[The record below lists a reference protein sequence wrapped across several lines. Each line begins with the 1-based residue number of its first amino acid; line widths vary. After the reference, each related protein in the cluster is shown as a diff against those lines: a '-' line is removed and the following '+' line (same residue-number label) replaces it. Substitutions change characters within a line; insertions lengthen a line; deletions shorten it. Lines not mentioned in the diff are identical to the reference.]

1 MKNSYLTMIVFTIF
15 TISFCSKTQAQKQS
29 RVERLYQHI
38 AWSEGDKY
46 DRLRERMDTKSMD
59 AYKNEITL
67 ADALRQLLLTPGI
80 NAIEPYLKSDMTI
93 QQQDGGARLR
103 SFCQAANLN
112 VNLFRHKADSTI
124 FALLVY
130 SKDQLED
137 SRTVLAQIK
146 EYDYNIDPDI
156 YEAIVRLKEKVQY
169 ADLKAQPTQVKCD
182 TYFKDFH
189 NQYNYVEVA
198 KIYND
203 LLYKAALDKQNDS
216 TILCYF
222 NDTTLKTFYANS
234 KEPRPYLTE
243 VQKLYDDC
251 LFKAIQTATSPEVQK
266 HCINAYIECPY
277 LAGCNRRYLPQV
289 EYANDS
295 IDLVILV
302 SQVDS
307 FPRLP
312 QIKTYL
318 QTHKYKQFRDKAQ
331 QLRKQF
337 IDSITYISPTITRY
351 YSGTNIARET
361 RIHNDSLTI
370 TTYQYSP
377 QGLLTRIIQSTR
389 LQKDSTT
396 TTPLNLIVTTFRYND
411 LGKCYEEETIDSLA
425 KATVCLINYQYDTI
439 SRPVSF
445 AALQCRVPPVSS
457 ISAPSARRPERCRSM
472 GRGPNSQPP
481 GLVRLASPHRARI
494 APRKITEDRI
504 SRISASGT
512 SQPVIPAVSTSN
524 TSPRH
529 PALQPKACRIRMDAS
544 TSRRRGQRRSTT
556 LPPVRMVA
564 ARMGSTL
571 FFAPCMVTSP
581 WRRFPP
587 RISSRL
593 ILLVPPDEN
602 GITGHS
608 MGKEQLR
615 FLPPLYQK
623 G

>member
-1 MKNSYLTMIVFTIF
+1 MKNSFFTMIVFTIF
-15 TISFCSKTQAQKQS
+15 TIGFCTKTQAQKQS

-80 NAIEPYLKSDMTI
+80 NAIEPYLKSNMAI

-130 SKDQLED
+130 SKDQFED

-169 ADLKAQPTQVKCD
+169 ADLKAQPTQAKCD

-198 KIYND
+198 QIYNN

-251 LFKAIQTATSPEVQK
+251 LFKAIQTATSPEAQK

-295 IDLVILV
+295 IDLIILV

-312 QIKTYL
+312 LIKAYL

-331 QLRKQF
+331 QLREQF
-337 IDSITYISPTITRY
+337 IDSMTYISPTITRC
-351 YSGTNIARET
+351 YSGTNIVRET
-361 RIHNDSLTI
+361 RTHNDSLTI

-396 TTPLNLIVTTFRYND
+396 TTPLNLIVTTFKYND

-425 KATVCLINYQYDTI
+425 KATECLINYQYDTTSHPVMKTTKWNHGQNTI
-439 SRPVSF
+439 DYYNHRGQVNRTQEYRNGLICAQTDYTYDTQGRLSGKTWINNRPDTDHPATKQVTLYTYDPF
-445 AALQCRVPPVSS
+445 GYLVS
-457 ISAPSARRPERCRSM
+457 ISYVKE
-472 GRGPNSQPP
+472 NLQNE
-481 GLVRLASPHRARI
+481 
-494 APRKITEDRI
+494 KITSNMTLTYDEFGNPINPNYQYTYDQTG
-504 SRISASGT
+504 AWT
-512 SQPVIPAVSTSN
+512 SKTSKTNPADSEKIAYVYKQN
-524 TSPRH
+524 
-529 PALQPKACRIRMDAS
+529 K
-544 TSRRRGQRRSTT
+544 
-556 LPPVRMVA
+556 
-564 ARMGSTL
+564 
-571 FFAPCMVTSP
+571 
-581 WRRFPP
+581 
-587 RISSRL
+587 
-593 ILLVPPDEN
+593 
-602 GITGHS
+602 
-608 MGKEQLR
+608 K
-615 FLPPLYQK
+615 
-623 G
+623 

>member
-15 TISFCSKTQAQKQS
+15 TISFCSQTQAQKQS

-146 EYDYNIDPDI
+146 KYDYNIDPDI

-169 ADLKAQPTQVKCD
+169 ADLKAQPTQAKCD

-222 NDTTLKTFYANS
+222 NDTTLKTFYANT

-251 LFKAIQTATSPEVQK
+251 LFKAIQTATSPEAQK

-295 IDLVILV
+295 IDLIILV

-312 QIKTYL
+312 LIKAYL

-331 QLRKQF
+331 QLREQF
-337 IDSITYISPTITRY
+337 IDSMIYISPTITRC
-351 YSGTNIARET
+351 YSGTNIVRET
-361 RIHNDSLTI
+361 RTHNDSLTI

-396 TTPLNLIVTTFRYND
+396 TTPLNLIVTTFRYNN
-411 LGKCYEEETIDSLA
+411 LGKCYEEETIDSLT
-425 KATVCLINYQYDTI
+425 KATVCLINYQYDTTSHPVMKTTKWNHGQNTI
-439 SRPVSF
+439 DYYNHRGQVNRTQEYRNGLICAQTDYTYDTQGRLSGKIWINTRPDTDHPATKQVTLYIYDSF
-445 AALQCRVPPVSS
+445 GYLTS
-457 ISAPSARRPERCRSM
+457 ISYVKE
-472 GRGPNSQPP
+472 NLQNE
-481 GLVRLASPHRARI
+481 
-494 APRKITEDRI
+494 KITSNMTLTYDEFGNPINPNYQYTYDQTG
-504 SRISASGT
+504 AWT
-512 SQPVIPAVSTSN
+512 SKTSKTNPADSE
-524 TSPRH
+524 
-529 PALQPKACRIRMDAS
+529 K
-544 TSRRRGQRRSTT
+544 
-556 LPPVRMVA
+556 
-564 ARMGSTL
+564 
-571 FFAPCMVTSP
+571 
-581 WRRFPP
+581 
-587 RISSRL
+587 
-593 ILLVPPDEN
+593 
-602 GITGHS
+602 ITYVY
-608 MGKEQLR
+608 KQN
-615 FLPPLYQK
+615 K
-623 G
+623 K

>member
-80 NAIEPYLKSDMTI
+80 NAIEPYLKSNMAI

-130 SKDQLED
+130 SKNQLED

-169 ADLKAQPTQVKCD
+169 ADLKAQPTQAKCD

-198 KIYND
+198 QIYND

-222 NDTTLKTFYANS
+222 NDTTLKTFYANT

-251 LFKAIQTATSPEVQK
+251 LFKAIQTATSPEAQK

-295 IDLVILV
+295 IDLIILV

-312 QIKTYL
+312 LIKAYL

-331 QLRKQF
+331 QLREQF
-337 IDSITYISPTITRY
+337 IDSMTYISPTITRC
-351 YSGTNIARET
+351 YSGTNIVRET
-361 RIHNDSLTI
+361 RTHNDSLTI

-396 TTPLNLIVTTFRYND
+396 TTPLNLIVTTFKYND

-425 KATVCLINYQYDTI
+425 KATVCLINYQYDTTSHPVMKTTKWNHGQNTI
-439 SRPVSF
+439 DYYNHRGQVNRTQEYRNGLICAQTDYTYDTQGRLSGKTWINNRPDTDHPATKQVTLYTYDPF
-445 AALQCRVPPVSS
+445 GYLVS
-457 ISAPSARRPERCRSM
+457 ISYVKE
-472 GRGPNSQPP
+472 NLQNE
-481 GLVRLASPHRARI
+481 
-494 APRKITEDRI
+494 KITSNMTLTYDEFGNPINPNYQYTYDQTG
-504 SRISASGT
+504 AWT
-512 SQPVIPAVSTSN
+512 SKTSKTNPADSEKIAYVYKQN
-524 TSPRH
+524 
-529 PALQPKACRIRMDAS
+529 K
-544 TSRRRGQRRSTT
+544 
-556 LPPVRMVA
+556 
-564 ARMGSTL
+564 
-571 FFAPCMVTSP
+571 
-581 WRRFPP
+581 
-587 RISSRL
+587 
-593 ILLVPPDEN
+593 
-602 GITGHS
+602 
-608 MGKEQLR
+608 K
-615 FLPPLYQK
+615 
-623 G
+623 

>member
-1 MKNSYLTMIVFTIF
+1 MIVFTIF
-15 TISFCSKTQAQKQS
+15 TITFCTNARAQKQN

-124 FALLVY
+124 LALLTY
-130 SKDQLED
+130 SQDQLED

-146 EYDYNIDPDI
+146 KYDYNIDPDI
-156 YEAIVRLKEKVQY
+156 YETIVRLKEKVQY
-169 ADLKAQPTQVKCD
+169 ADLKAQPTQAKCD

-234 KEPRPYLTE
+234 KELRPYLAE

-337 IDSITYISPTITRY
+337 IDSMTYISPTITRC
-351 YSGTNIARET
+351 YSGINITRET
-361 RIHNDSLTI
+361 RIHHDSLTI
-370 TTYQYSP
+370 TTYHYFP

-425 KATVCLINYQYDTI
+425 KATVCLINYQYDTTSHPVMKTTKWSHGQNTI
-439 SRPVSF
+439 DYYNHRGQVNRTQEYRNGLICAQTDYTYDTQGRLSGKTWINTRPDTDHPATKQVTLYTYDPF
-445 AALQCRVPPVSS
+445 GYLVS
-457 ISAPSARRPERCRSM
+457 ISYVKE
-472 GRGPNSQPP
+472 NLQNE
-481 GLVRLASPHRARI
+481 
-494 APRKITEDRI
+494 KITSNMTLTYDEFGNPINPNYQYTYDQTG
-504 SRISASGT
+504 AWT
-512 SQPVIPAVSTSN
+512 SKTSKTNPADSEKIAYVYKQN
-524 TSPRH
+524 
-529 PALQPKACRIRMDAS
+529 K
-544 TSRRRGQRRSTT
+544 
-556 LPPVRMVA
+556 
-564 ARMGSTL
+564 
-571 FFAPCMVTSP
+571 
-581 WRRFPP
+581 
-587 RISSRL
+587 
-593 ILLVPPDEN
+593 
-602 GITGHS
+602 
-608 MGKEQLR
+608 K
-615 FLPPLYQK
+615 
-623 G
+623 

>member
-80 NAIEPYLKSDMTI
+80 NAIELYLKSNMAI

-103 SFCQAANLN
+103 SFCQAVNLN

-130 SKDQLED
+130 SKNQLED

-169 ADLKAQPTQVKCD
+169 ADLKAQPTEAKCD

-198 KIYND
+198 QIYND

-222 NDTTLKTFYANS
+222 NDTTLKTFYANT

-251 LFKAIQTATSPEVQK
+251 LFKAIQTATSPEAQK

-289 EYANDS
+289 EYTNDS
-295 IDLVILV
+295 IDLIILV

-312 QIKTYL
+312 LIKAYL

-331 QLRKQF
+331 QLREQF
-337 IDSITYISPTITRY
+337 IDSMTYISPTITRC
-351 YSGTNIARET
+351 YSGTNIVRET
-361 RIHNDSLTI
+361 RTHNDSLTI

-396 TTPLNLIVTTFRYND
+396 TTPLNLIVTTFKYND

-425 KATVCLINYQYDTI
+425 KATVCLINYQYDTTSHPVMKTTKWNHGQNTI
-439 SRPVSF
+439 DYYNHRGQVNRTQEYRNGLICAQTDYTYDTQGRLSGKTWINNRPDTDHPATKQVTLYTYDPF
-445 AALQCRVPPVSS
+445 GYLVS
-457 ISAPSARRPERCRSM
+457 ISYVKE
-472 GRGPNSQPP
+472 NLQNE
-481 GLVRLASPHRARI
+481 
-494 APRKITEDRI
+494 KITSNMTLTYDEFGNPINPNYQYTYDQTG
-504 SRISASGT
+504 AWT
-512 SQPVIPAVSTSN
+512 SKTSKTNPANSEKIAYVYKQN
-524 TSPRH
+524 
-529 PALQPKACRIRMDAS
+529 K
-544 TSRRRGQRRSTT
+544 
-556 LPPVRMVA
+556 
-564 ARMGSTL
+564 
-571 FFAPCMVTSP
+571 
-581 WRRFPP
+581 
-587 RISSRL
+587 
-593 ILLVPPDEN
+593 
-602 GITGHS
+602 
-608 MGKEQLR
+608 K
-615 FLPPLYQK
+615 
-623 G
+623 

>member
-15 TISFCSKTQAQKQS
+15 TISFCFKTQAQKQS
-29 RVERLYQHI
+29 RMERLYQHI

-80 NAIEPYLKSDMTI
+80 NAIEPYLKSNMAI

-146 EYDYNIDPDI
+146 KYDYNIDPDI
-156 YEAIVRLKEKVQY
+156 YEAIARLKEKVQY
-169 ADLKAQPTQVKCD
+169 ADLKAQPTQAKCD

-251 LFKAIQTATSPEVQK
+251 LFKAIQTATSPEARK

-337 IDSITYISPTITRY
+337 IDSITYISPTITRC

-439 SRPVSF
+439 SRPVMKTTKWNHGQNVIDYYNHRGQVNRTQEYRNGLICAQTDYTYDTQGRLSGKTWINTRPDTDLPATKQVTLYTYDPF
-445 AALQCRVPPVSS
+445 GYLVS
-457 ISAPSARRPERCRSM
+457 ISYVKE
-472 GRGPNSQPP
+472 NLQNE
-481 GLVRLASPHRARI
+481 
-494 APRKITEDRI
+494 KITSNMTLTYDEFGNPINPNYQYIYDQTGAWT
-504 SRISASGT
+504 SKTSKTNSADSEKIAYVYK
-512 SQPVIPAVSTSN
+512 QN
-524 TSPRH
+524 
-529 PALQPKACRIRMDAS
+529 K
-544 TSRRRGQRRSTT
+544 
-556 LPPVRMVA
+556 
-564 ARMGSTL
+564 
-571 FFAPCMVTSP
+571 
-581 WRRFPP
+581 
-587 RISSRL
+587 
-593 ILLVPPDEN
+593 
-602 GITGHS
+602 
-608 MGKEQLR
+608 K
-615 FLPPLYQK
+615 
-623 G
+623 

>member
-15 TISFCSKTQAQKQS
+15 TIAFCTNARAQKQN

-59 AYKNEITL
+59 AYKNEISL
-67 ADALRQLLLTPGI
+67 ADALRQLLLTPRV
-80 NAIEPYLKSDMTI
+80 NAIEPYLKSSMAV
-93 QQQDGGARLR
+93 QQQDGSARLR

-124 FALLVY
+124 LALLTY
-130 SKDQLED
+130 SQDQLED

-146 EYDYNIDPDI
+146 EYDYNMDPDV

-169 ADLKAQPTQVKCD
+169 ADLKAHPTQVKCN
-182 TYFKDFH
+182 TYFKDFP
-189 NQYNYVEVA
+189 NEYNYVEVA
-198 KIYND
+198 NIYND
-203 LLYKAALDKQNDS
+203 LLYKAILNKQNDS

-222 NDTTLKTFYANS
+222 NDTTLKTFYANT

-251 LFKAIQTATSPEVQK
+251 LFKAIQTATSPEAQK

-295 IDLVILV
+295 IDLIILV

-312 QIKTYL
+312 LIKAYL

-331 QLRKQF
+331 QLREQF
-337 IDSITYISPTITRY
+337 IDSMIYISPTITRC
-351 YSGTNIARET
+351 YSGTNIVRET
-361 RIHNDSLTI
+361 RTHNDSLTI

-396 TTPLNLIVTTFRYND
+396 TTPLNLIVTTFKYND

-425 KATVCLINYQYDTI
+425 KATICLINYQYDTTSHPVMKTTKWNHGQNTI
-439 SRPVSF
+439 DYYNHRGQVNRTQEYRNGLICAQTDYTYDTQGRLSGKIWINTRPDTDHPATKQVTLYTYDPF
-445 AALQCRVPPVSS
+445 GYLVS
-457 ISAPSARRPERCRSM
+457 ISYVKE
-472 GRGPNSQPP
+472 NLQNE
-481 GLVRLASPHRARI
+481 
-494 APRKITEDRI
+494 KITSNMTLTYDEFGNPINPNYQYTYDQT
-504 SRISASGT
+504 GT
-512 SQPVIPAVSTSN
+512 WTSKTSKTNPADSEKIAYVYKQN
-524 TSPRH
+524 
-529 PALQPKACRIRMDAS
+529 K
-544 TSRRRGQRRSTT
+544 
-556 LPPVRMVA
+556 
-564 ARMGSTL
+564 
-571 FFAPCMVTSP
+571 
-581 WRRFPP
+581 
-587 RISSRL
+587 
-593 ILLVPPDEN
+593 
-602 GITGHS
+602 
-608 MGKEQLR
+608 K
-615 FLPPLYQK
+615 
-623 G
+623 

>member
-1 MKNSYLTMIVFTIF
+1 MIVFTIF

-80 NAIEPYLKSDMTI
+80 NAIELYLKSNMAI

-103 SFCQAANLN
+103 SFCQAVNLN

-130 SKDQLED
+130 SKNQLED

-146 EYDYNIDPDI
+146 EYYYNIDPDI

-169 ADLKAQPTQVKCD
+169 ADLKAQPTEAKCD

-198 KIYND
+198 QIYND

-222 NDTTLKTFYANS
+222 NDTTLKTFYANT

-251 LFKAIQTATSPEVQK
+251 LFKAIQTATSPEAQK
-266 HCINAYIECPY
+266 HYINAYIECPY

-289 EYANDS
+289 EYTNDS
-295 IDLVILV
+295 IDLIILV

-312 QIKTYL
+312 LIKAYL

-331 QLRKQF
+331 QLREQF
-337 IDSITYISPTITRY
+337 IDSMTYISPTITRC
-351 YSGTNIARET
+351 YSGTNIVRET
-361 RIHNDSLTI
+361 RTHNDSLTI

-396 TTPLNLIVTTFRYND
+396 TTPLNLIVTTFKYND

-425 KATVCLINYQYDTI
+425 KATVCLINYQYDTTSHPVMKTTKWNHGQNTI
-439 SRPVSF
+439 DYYNHRGQVNRTQEYRNGLICAQTDYTYDTQGRLSGKTWINNRPDTDHPATKQVTLYTYDPF
-445 AALQCRVPPVSS
+445 GYLVS
-457 ISAPSARRPERCRSM
+457 ISYVKE
-472 GRGPNSQPP
+472 NLQNE
-481 GLVRLASPHRARI
+481 
-494 APRKITEDRI
+494 KITSNMTLTYDEFGNPINPNYQYTYDQTG
-504 SRISASGT
+504 AWT
-512 SQPVIPAVSTSN
+512 SKTSKTNPANSEKIAYVYKQN
-524 TSPRH
+524 
-529 PALQPKACRIRMDAS
+529 K
-544 TSRRRGQRRSTT
+544 
-556 LPPVRMVA
+556 
-564 ARMGSTL
+564 
-571 FFAPCMVTSP
+571 
-581 WRRFPP
+581 
-587 RISSRL
+587 
-593 ILLVPPDEN
+593 
-602 GITGHS
+602 
-608 MGKEQLR
+608 K
-615 FLPPLYQK
+615 
-623 G
+623 

>member
-146 EYDYNIDPDI
+146 KYDYNIDPDI
-156 YEAIVRLKEKVQY
+156 YETIVRLKEKVQY
-169 ADLKAQPTQVKCD
+169 ADLKAQPTQAKCD

-307 FPRLP
+307 FTRLP

-439 SRPVSF
+439 SRPVMKTTKWNHGQNVIDYYNHRGQVNRTQEYRNGLICAQTDYTYDTQGRLSGKTWINTRPDTDHPATKQVTLYTYDPF
-445 AALQCRVPPVSS
+445 GYLVS
-457 ISAPSARRPERCRSM
+457 ISYVKE
-472 GRGPNSQPP
+472 NLQNE
-481 GLVRLASPHRARI
+481 
-494 APRKITEDRI
+494 KITSNMTLTYDEFGNPINPNYQYIYDQTG
-504 SRISASGT
+504 AWT
-512 SQPVIPAVSTSN
+512 SKTSKTNPADSEKIAYVYKQN
-524 TSPRH
+524 
-529 PALQPKACRIRMDAS
+529 K
-544 TSRRRGQRRSTT
+544 
-556 LPPVRMVA
+556 
-564 ARMGSTL
+564 
-571 FFAPCMVTSP
+571 
-581 WRRFPP
+581 
-587 RISSRL
+587 
-593 ILLVPPDEN
+593 
-602 GITGHS
+602 
-608 MGKEQLR
+608 K
-615 FLPPLYQK
+615 
-623 G
+623 

>member
-80 NAIEPYLKSDMTI
+80 NAIELYLKSNMAI

-103 SFCQAANLN
+103 SFCQAVNLN

-130 SKDQLED
+130 SKNQLED

-169 ADLKAQPTQVKCD
+169 ADLKAQPTEAKCD

-198 KIYND
+198 QIYND

-222 NDTTLKTFYANS
+222 NDTTLKTFYANT
-234 KEPRPYLTE
+234 KELRPYLTE

-251 LFKAIQTATSPEVQK
+251 LFKAIQTATSPEAQK
-266 HCINAYIECPY
+266 HYINAYIECPY

-289 EYANDS
+289 EYTNDS
-295 IDLVILV
+295 IDLIILV

-312 QIKTYL
+312 LIKAYL

-331 QLRKQF
+331 QLREQF
-337 IDSITYISPTITRY
+337 IDSMTYISPTITRC
-351 YSGTNIARET
+351 YSGTNIVRET
-361 RIHNDSLTI
+361 RTHNDSLTI

-396 TTPLNLIVTTFRYND
+396 TTPLNLIVTTFKYND

-425 KATVCLINYQYDTI
+425 KATVCLINYQYDTTSHPVMKTTKWNHGQNTI
-439 SRPVSF
+439 DYYNHRGQVNRTQEYRNGLICAQTDYTYDTQGRLSGKTWINNRPDTDHPATKQVTLYTYDPF
-445 AALQCRVPPVSS
+445 GYLVS
-457 ISAPSARRPERCRSM
+457 ISYVKE
-472 GRGPNSQPP
+472 NLQNE
-481 GLVRLASPHRARI
+481 
-494 APRKITEDRI
+494 KITSNMTLTYDEFGNPINPNYQYTYDQTG
-504 SRISASGT
+504 AWT
-512 SQPVIPAVSTSN
+512 SKTSKTNPANSEKIAYVYKQN
-524 TSPRH
+524 
-529 PALQPKACRIRMDAS
+529 K
-544 TSRRRGQRRSTT
+544 
-556 LPPVRMVA
+556 
-564 ARMGSTL
+564 
-571 FFAPCMVTSP
+571 
-581 WRRFPP
+581 
-587 RISSRL
+587 
-593 ILLVPPDEN
+593 
-602 GITGHS
+602 
-608 MGKEQLR
+608 K
-615 FLPPLYQK
+615 
-623 G
+623 

>member
-15 TISFCSKTQAQKQS
+15 TISFCSQTQAQKQS

-46 DRLRERMDTKSMD
+46 DRLREKMDTKSMD

-146 EYDYNIDPDI
+146 KYDYNIDPDI

-169 ADLKAQPTQVKCD
+169 ADLKAQPTQAKCD

-222 NDTTLKTFYANS
+222 NDTTLKTFYANT

-251 LFKAIQTATSPEVQK
+251 LFKAIQTATSPEAQK

-295 IDLVILV
+295 IDLIILV

-312 QIKTYL
+312 LIKAYL

-331 QLRKQF
+331 QLREQF
-337 IDSITYISPTITRY
+337 IDSMIYISPTITRC
-351 YSGTNIARET
+351 YSGTNIVRET
-361 RIHNDSLTI
+361 RTHNDSLTI

-396 TTPLNLIVTTFRYND
+396 TTPLNLIVTTFRYNN
-411 LGKCYEEETIDSLA
+411 LGKCYEEETIDSLT
-425 KATVCLINYQYDTI
+425 KATVCLINYQYDTTSHPVMKTTKWNHGQNTI
-439 SRPVSF
+439 DYYNHRGQVNRTQEYRNGLICAQTDYTYDTQGRLSGKIWINTRPDTDHPATKQVTLYTYDPF
-445 AALQCRVPPVSS
+445 GYLVS
-457 ISAPSARRPERCRSM
+457 ISYVKE
-472 GRGPNSQPP
+472 NLQNE
-481 GLVRLASPHRARI
+481 
-494 APRKITEDRI
+494 KITSNMTLTYDEFGNPINPNYQYTYDQTG
-504 SRISASGT
+504 AWT
-512 SQPVIPAVSTSN
+512 SKTSKTNPADSEKIAYVYKQN
-524 TSPRH
+524 
-529 PALQPKACRIRMDAS
+529 K
-544 TSRRRGQRRSTT
+544 
-556 LPPVRMVA
+556 
-564 ARMGSTL
+564 
-571 FFAPCMVTSP
+571 
-581 WRRFPP
+581 
-587 RISSRL
+587 
-593 ILLVPPDEN
+593 
-602 GITGHS
+602 
-608 MGKEQLR
+608 K
-615 FLPPLYQK
+615 
-623 G
+623 

>member
-29 RVERLYQHI
+29 RMERLYQHI

-46 DRLRERMDTKSMD
+46 DRLREKMDTKSMD

-80 NAIEPYLKSDMTI
+80 NAIEPYLKSNMAI

-103 SFCQAANLN
+103 SFCQAVNLN

-130 SKDQLED
+130 SKNQLEN

-169 ADLKAQPTQVKCD
+169 ADLKAQPTEAKCD

-198 KIYND
+198 QIYND

-222 NDTTLKTFYANS
+222 NDTTLKTFYANT

-251 LFKAIQTATSPEVQK
+251 LFKAIQTATSPEAQK

-295 IDLVILV
+295 IDLIILV

-312 QIKTYL
+312 LIKAYL

-331 QLRKQF
+331 QLREQF
-337 IDSITYISPTITRY
+337 IDSMTYISPTITRC
-351 YSGTNIARET
+351 YSGTNIVRET
-361 RIHNDSLTI
+361 RTHNDSLTI

-396 TTPLNLIVTTFRYND
+396 TTPLNLIVTTFKYND

-425 KATVCLINYQYDTI
+425 KATVCLINYQYDTTSHPVMKTTKWNHGQNTI
-439 SRPVSF
+439 DYYNHRGQVNRTQEYRNGLICAQTDYTYDTQGRLSGKTWINNRPDTDHPATKQVTLYTYDPF
-445 AALQCRVPPVSS
+445 GYLVS
-457 ISAPSARRPERCRSM
+457 ISYVKE
-472 GRGPNSQPP
+472 NLQNE
-481 GLVRLASPHRARI
+481 
-494 APRKITEDRI
+494 KITSNMTLTYDEFGNPINPNYQYTYDQTG
-504 SRISASGT
+504 AWT
-512 SQPVIPAVSTSN
+512 SKTSKTNPADSEKIAYVYKQN
-524 TSPRH
+524 
-529 PALQPKACRIRMDAS
+529 K
-544 TSRRRGQRRSTT
+544 
-556 LPPVRMVA
+556 
-564 ARMGSTL
+564 
-571 FFAPCMVTSP
+571 
-581 WRRFPP
+581 
-587 RISSRL
+587 
-593 ILLVPPDEN
+593 
-602 GITGHS
+602 
-608 MGKEQLR
+608 K
-615 FLPPLYQK
+615 
-623 G
+623 

>member
-15 TISFCSKTQAQKQS
+15 TISFCSQTQAQKQS

-146 EYDYNIDPDI
+146 KYDYNIDPDI

-169 ADLKAQPTQVKCD
+169 ADLKAQPTQAKCD

-222 NDTTLKTFYANS
+222 NDTTLKTFYANT

-251 LFKAIQTATSPEVQK
+251 LFKAIQTATSPDSQK
-266 HCINAYIECPY
+266 HCIHAYIECPY
-277 LAGCNRRYLPQV
+277 LAGCNRKYLPQV

-295 IDLVILV
+295 IDLIILV

-312 QIKTYL
+312 LIKAYL

-331 QLRKQF
+331 QLREQF
-337 IDSITYISPTITRY
+337 IDSMIYISPTITRC
-351 YSGTNIARET
+351 YSGTNIVRET
-361 RIHNDSLTI
+361 RTHNDSLTI

-396 TTPLNLIVTTFRYND
+396 TTPLNLIVTTFRYNN
-411 LGKCYEEETIDSLA
+411 LGKCYEEETIDSLT
-425 KATVCLINYQYDTI
+425 KATVCLINYQYDTTSHPVMKTTKWNHGQNTI
-439 SRPVSF
+439 DYYNHRGQVNRTQEYRNGLICAQTDYTYDPQGRLSGKTWINTRPDTDHPATKQVTLYTYDPF
-445 AALQCRVPPVSS
+445 GYLVS
-457 ISAPSARRPERCRSM
+457 ISYVKE
-472 GRGPNSQPP
+472 NLQNE
-481 GLVRLASPHRARI
+481 
-494 APRKITEDRI
+494 KITSNMTLTYDEFGNPINPNYQYTYDQT
-504 SRISASGT
+504 GT
-512 SQPVIPAVSTSN
+512 WTSKTSKTNPADSEKIAYVYKQN
-524 TSPRH
+524 
-529 PALQPKACRIRMDAS
+529 K
-544 TSRRRGQRRSTT
+544 
-556 LPPVRMVA
+556 
-564 ARMGSTL
+564 
-571 FFAPCMVTSP
+571 
-581 WRRFPP
+581 
-587 RISSRL
+587 
-593 ILLVPPDEN
+593 
-602 GITGHS
+602 
-608 MGKEQLR
+608 K
-615 FLPPLYQK
+615 
-623 G
+623 

>member
-29 RVERLYQHI
+29 RMERLYQHI

-80 NAIEPYLKSDMTI
+80 NAIEPYLKSNMAI

-103 SFCQAANLN
+103 SFCQAVNLN

-130 SKDQLED
+130 SKNQLED

-169 ADLKAQPTQVKCD
+169 ADLKAQPTEAKCD

-198 KIYND
+198 QIYND

-222 NDTTLKTFYANS
+222 NDTTLKTFYANT

-251 LFKAIQTATSPEVQK
+251 LFKAIQTATSPEAQK

-295 IDLVILV
+295 IDLIILV

-312 QIKTYL
+312 LIKAYL

-331 QLRKQF
+331 QLREQF
-337 IDSITYISPTITRY
+337 IDSMTYISPTITRC
-351 YSGTNIARET
+351 YSGTNIVRET
-361 RIHNDSLTI
+361 RTHNDSLTI

-396 TTPLNLIVTTFRYND
+396 TTPLNLIVTTFKYND

-425 KATVCLINYQYDTI
+425 KATVCLINYQYDTTSHPVMKTTKWNHGQNTI
-439 SRPVSF
+439 DYYNHRGQVNRTQEYQNGLICAQTDYTYDTQGRLSGKTWINTRPDTDHPATKQVTLYTYDPF
-445 AALQCRVPPVSS
+445 GYLVS
-457 ISAPSARRPERCRSM
+457 ISYVKE
-472 GRGPNSQPP
+472 NLQNE
-481 GLVRLASPHRARI
+481 
-494 APRKITEDRI
+494 KITSNMTLTYDEFGNPINPNYQYTYDQTG
-504 SRISASGT
+504 AWT
-512 SQPVIPAVSTSN
+512 SKTNKTNPADSEKIAYVYKQN
-524 TSPRH
+524 
-529 PALQPKACRIRMDAS
+529 K
-544 TSRRRGQRRSTT
+544 
-556 LPPVRMVA
+556 
-564 ARMGSTL
+564 
-571 FFAPCMVTSP
+571 
-581 WRRFPP
+581 
-587 RISSRL
+587 
-593 ILLVPPDEN
+593 
-602 GITGHS
+602 
-608 MGKEQLR
+608 K
-615 FLPPLYQK
+615 
-623 G
+623 

>member
-80 NAIEPYLKSDMTI
+80 NAIEPYLKSNMAI

-103 SFCQAANLN
+103 SFCQAVNLN

-130 SKDQLED
+130 SKNQLED

-169 ADLKAQPTQVKCD
+169 ADLKAQPTEAKCD

-198 KIYND
+198 QIYND

-222 NDTTLKTFYANS
+222 NDTTLKTFYANT

-251 LFKAIQTATSPEVQK
+251 LFKAIQTATSPEAQK
-266 HCINAYIECPY
+266 HYINAYIECPY

-289 EYANDS
+289 EYTNDS
-295 IDLVILV
+295 IDLIILV

-312 QIKTYL
+312 LIKAYL

-331 QLRKQF
+331 QLREQF
-337 IDSITYISPTITRY
+337 IDSMTYISPTITRC
-351 YSGTNIARET
+351 YSGTNIVRET
-361 RIHNDSLTI
+361 RTHNDSLTI

-396 TTPLNLIVTTFRYND
+396 TTPLNLIVTTFKYNH

-425 KATVCLINYQYDTI
+425 KATVCLINYQYDTTSHPVMKTTKWNHGQNTI
-439 SRPVSF
+439 DYYNHRGQVNRTQEYRNGLICAQTDYTYDTQGRLSGKTWINNRPDTDHPATKQVTLYTYDPF
-445 AALQCRVPPVSS
+445 GYLVS
-457 ISAPSARRPERCRSM
+457 ISYVKE
-472 GRGPNSQPP
+472 NLQNE
-481 GLVRLASPHRARI
+481 
-494 APRKITEDRI
+494 KITSNMTLTYDEFGNPINPNYQYTYDQTG
-504 SRISASGT
+504 AWT
-512 SQPVIPAVSTSN
+512 SKTSKTNPADSEKIAYVYKQN
-524 TSPRH
+524 
-529 PALQPKACRIRMDAS
+529 K
-544 TSRRRGQRRSTT
+544 
-556 LPPVRMVA
+556 
-564 ARMGSTL
+564 
-571 FFAPCMVTSP
+571 
-581 WRRFPP
+581 
-587 RISSRL
+587 
-593 ILLVPPDEN
+593 
-602 GITGHS
+602 
-608 MGKEQLR
+608 K
-615 FLPPLYQK
+615 
-623 G
+623 

>member
-15 TISFCSKTQAQKQS
+15 TISFCSQTQAQKQS

-112 VNLFRHKADSTI
+112 VNLFRHKAGSTI

-146 EYDYNIDPDI
+146 KYDYNIDPDI

-169 ADLKAQPTQVKCD
+169 ADLKAQPTQAKCD

-222 NDTTLKTFYANS
+222 NDTTLKTFYANT

-251 LFKAIQTATSPEVQK
+251 LFKAIQTATSPEAQK

-295 IDLVILV
+295 IDLIILV

-312 QIKTYL
+312 LIKAYL

-331 QLRKQF
+331 QLREQF
-337 IDSITYISPTITRY
+337 IDSMIYISPTITRC
-351 YSGTNIARET
+351 YSGTNIVRET
-361 RIHNDSLTI
+361 RTHNDSLTI

-396 TTPLNLIVTTFRYND
+396 TTPLNLIVTTFRYNN
-411 LGKCYEEETIDSLA
+411 LGKCYEEETIDSLT
-425 KATVCLINYQYDTI
+425 KATVCLINYQYDTTSHPVMKTTKWNHGQNTI
-439 SRPVSF
+439 DYYNHRGQVNRTQEYRNGLICAQTDYTYDTQGRLSGKIWINTRPDTDHPATKQVTLYTYDPF
-445 AALQCRVPPVSS
+445 GYLVS
-457 ISAPSARRPERCRSM
+457 ISYVKE
-472 GRGPNSQPP
+472 NLQNE
-481 GLVRLASPHRARI
+481 
-494 APRKITEDRI
+494 KITSNMTLTYDEFGNPINPNYQYTYDQT
-504 SRISASGT
+504 GT
-512 SQPVIPAVSTSN
+512 WTSKTSKTNPADSEKIAYVYKQN
-524 TSPRH
+524 
-529 PALQPKACRIRMDAS
+529 K
-544 TSRRRGQRRSTT
+544 
-556 LPPVRMVA
+556 
-564 ARMGSTL
+564 
-571 FFAPCMVTSP
+571 
-581 WRRFPP
+581 
-587 RISSRL
+587 
-593 ILLVPPDEN
+593 
-602 GITGHS
+602 
-608 MGKEQLR
+608 K
-615 FLPPLYQK
+615 
-623 G
+623 

>member
-15 TISFCSKTQAQKQS
+15 TISFCSQTQAQKQS

-146 EYDYNIDPDI
+146 KYDYNIDPDI
-156 YEAIVRLKEKVQY
+156 YEAIVRLKENVQY
-169 ADLKAQPTQVKCD
+169 ADLKAQPTQAKCD

-222 NDTTLKTFYANS
+222 NDTTLKTFYANT

-251 LFKAIQTATSPEVQK
+251 LFKAIQTATSPEAQK

-295 IDLVILV
+295 IDLIILV

-312 QIKTYL
+312 LIKAYL

-331 QLRKQF
+331 QLREQF
-337 IDSITYISPTITRY
+337 IDSMIYISPTITRC
-351 YSGTNIARET
+351 YSGTNIVRET
-361 RIHNDSLTI
+361 RTHNDSLTI

-396 TTPLNLIVTTFRYND
+396 TTPLNLIVTTFRYNN
-411 LGKCYEEETIDSLA
+411 LGKCYEEETIDSLT
-425 KATVCLINYQYDTI
+425 KATVCLINYQYDTTSHPVMKTTKWNHGQNTI
-439 SRPVSF
+439 DYYNHRGQVNRTQEYRNGLICAQTDYTYDTQGRLSGKIWINTRPDTDHPATKQVTLYTYDPF
-445 AALQCRVPPVSS
+445 GYLVS
-457 ISAPSARRPERCRSM
+457 ISYVKE
-472 GRGPNSQPP
+472 NLQNE
-481 GLVRLASPHRARI
+481 
-494 APRKITEDRI
+494 KITSNMTLTYDEFGNPINPNYQYTYDQT
-504 SRISASGT
+504 GT
-512 SQPVIPAVSTSN
+512 WTSKTSKTNPADSEKIAYVYKQN
-524 TSPRH
+524 
-529 PALQPKACRIRMDAS
+529 K
-544 TSRRRGQRRSTT
+544 
-556 LPPVRMVA
+556 
-564 ARMGSTL
+564 
-571 FFAPCMVTSP
+571 
-581 WRRFPP
+581 
-587 RISSRL
+587 
-593 ILLVPPDEN
+593 
-602 GITGHS
+602 
-608 MGKEQLR
+608 K
-615 FLPPLYQK
+615 
-623 G
+623 

>member
-46 DRLRERMDTKSMD
+46 DRLREKMDTKSMD

-80 NAIEPYLKSDMTI
+80 NAIELYLKSNMAI

-169 ADLKAQPTQVKCD
+169 ADLKAQPTQAKCD

-198 KIYND
+198 QIYND
-203 LLYKAALDKQNDS
+203 LLYRAALDKQNDS

-222 NDTTLKTFYANS
+222 NDTTLKTFYANT

-251 LFKAIQTATSPEVQK
+251 LFKAIQTATSPEAQK
-266 HCINAYIECPY
+266 HYINAYIECPY

-289 EYANDS
+289 EYTNDS
-295 IDLVILV
+295 IDLIILV

-312 QIKTYL
+312 LIKAYL

-331 QLRKQF
+331 QLREQF
-337 IDSITYISPTITRY
+337 IDSMTYISPTITRC
-351 YSGTNIARET
+351 YSGTNIVRET
-361 RIHNDSLTI
+361 RTHNDSLTI

-396 TTPLNLIVTTFRYND
+396 TTPLNLIVTTFKYND

-425 KATVCLINYQYDTI
+425 KATVCLINYQYDTTSHPVMKTTKWNHGQNTI
-439 SRPVSF
+439 DYYNHRGQVNRTQEYRNGLICAQTDYTYDTQGRLSGKTWINNRPDTDHPATKQVTLYTYDPF
-445 AALQCRVPPVSS
+445 GYLVS
-457 ISAPSARRPERCRSM
+457 ISYVKE
-472 GRGPNSQPP
+472 NLQNE
-481 GLVRLASPHRARI
+481 
-494 APRKITEDRI
+494 KITSNMTLTYDEFGNPINPNYQYTYDQTG
-504 SRISASGT
+504 AWT
-512 SQPVIPAVSTSN
+512 SKTSKTNPADSEKIAYVYKQN
-524 TSPRH
+524 
-529 PALQPKACRIRMDAS
+529 K
-544 TSRRRGQRRSTT
+544 
-556 LPPVRMVA
+556 
-564 ARMGSTL
+564 
-571 FFAPCMVTSP
+571 
-581 WRRFPP
+581 
-587 RISSRL
+587 
-593 ILLVPPDEN
+593 
-602 GITGHS
+602 
-608 MGKEQLR
+608 K
-615 FLPPLYQK
+615 
-623 G
+623 

>member
-80 NAIEPYLKSDMTI
+80 NAIEPYLKSNMAI

-130 SKDQLED
+130 SKNQLED

-169 ADLKAQPTQVKCD
+169 ADLKAQPTQAKCD

-198 KIYND
+198 QIYND

-222 NDTTLKTFYANS
+222 NDTTLKTFYANT

-251 LFKAIQTATSPEVQK
+251 LFKAIQTATSPEAQK

-295 IDLVILV
+295 IDLIILV

-312 QIKTYL
+312 LIKAYL

-331 QLRKQF
+331 QLREQF
-337 IDSITYISPTITRY
+337 IDSMTYISPTITRC
-351 YSGTNIARET
+351 YSGTNIVRET
-361 RIHNDSLTI
+361 RTHNDSLTI

-396 TTPLNLIVTTFRYND
+396 TTPLNLIVTTFKYND

-425 KATVCLINYQYDTI
+425 KATVCLINYQYDTTSHPVMKTTKWNHGQNTI
-439 SRPVSF
+439 DYYNHRGQVNRTQEYRNGLICAQTDYTYDTQGHLSGKTWINTRPDTDHPATKQVTLYTYDPF
-445 AALQCRVPPVSS
+445 GYLVS
-457 ISAPSARRPERCRSM
+457 ISYVKE
-472 GRGPNSQPP
+472 NLQNEN
-481 GLVRLASPHRARI
+481 I
-494 APRKITEDRI
+494 
-504 SRISASGT
+504 
-512 SQPVIPAVSTSN
+512 TSN
-524 TSPRH
+524 MTLSYDEFGNPINPNYQYTYDQTGAWTSKTSKTN
-529 PALQPKACRIRMDAS
+529 PADSEKIAYVYKQNK
-544 TSRRRGQRRSTT
+544 
-556 LPPVRMVA
+556 
-564 ARMGSTL
+564 
-571 FFAPCMVTSP
+571 
-581 WRRFPP
+581 
-587 RISSRL
+587 
-593 ILLVPPDEN
+593 
-602 GITGHS
+602 
-608 MGKEQLR
+608 K
-615 FLPPLYQK
+615 
-623 G
+623 

>member
-80 NAIEPYLKSDMTI
+80 NAIEPYLKSDMAI

-146 EYDYNIDPDI
+146 KYDYNIDPDI

-169 ADLKAQPTQVKCD
+169 ADLKAQPTQAKCD

-331 QLRKQF
+331 QLREQF
-337 IDSITYISPTITRY
+337 IDSITYISPTITRC

-439 SRPVSF
+439 SHPVMKTTKWNHGQNVIDYYNHRGQVNRTQEYRNGLICAQTDYTYDTQGRLSGKTWINTRPDTDHPATKQVTLYTYDPF
-445 AALQCRVPPVSS
+445 GYLVS
-457 ISAPSARRPERCRSM
+457 ISYVKE
-472 GRGPNSQPP
+472 NLQNE
-481 GLVRLASPHRARI
+481 
-494 APRKITEDRI
+494 KITSNMTLTYDEFGNPINPNYQYTYDQTG
-504 SRISASGT
+504 AWT
-512 SQPVIPAVSTSN
+512 SKTSKTNPADSEKIAYVYKQN
-524 TSPRH
+524 
-529 PALQPKACRIRMDAS
+529 K
-544 TSRRRGQRRSTT
+544 
-556 LPPVRMVA
+556 
-564 ARMGSTL
+564 
-571 FFAPCMVTSP
+571 
-581 WRRFPP
+581 
-587 RISSRL
+587 
-593 ILLVPPDEN
+593 
-602 GITGHS
+602 
-608 MGKEQLR
+608 K
-615 FLPPLYQK
+615 
-623 G
+623 

>member
-46 DRLRERMDTKSMD
+46 DRLREKMDTKSMD

-80 NAIEPYLKSDMTI
+80 NAIEPYLKSDMAI

-146 EYDYNIDPDI
+146 KYAYNIDPDI

-169 ADLKAQPTQVKCD
+169 ADLKAQPTQAKCD

-302 SQVDS
+302 SQVDF

-331 QLRKQF
+331 QLREQF
-337 IDSITYISPTITRY
+337 IDSITYISPTITRC

-377 QGLLTRIIQSTR
+377 QGLLTRIIQSTQ

-425 KATVCLINYQYDTI
+425 KATVCLINYQYDTT
-439 SRPVSF
+439 SRPVMKTTKWNHGQNTIDYYNHQGQVTRTQEYRNGLICAQTDYTYDARGRLSGKTWINNRPDTDHPATKQVTLYTYDPF
-445 AALQCRVPPVSS
+445 GYLVS
-457 ISAPSARRPERCRSM
+457 ISYVKE
-472 GRGPNSQPP
+472 NLQNE
-481 GLVRLASPHRARI
+481 
-494 APRKITEDRI
+494 KITSNMTLTYDEFGNPINPNYQYTYDQTG
-504 SRISASGT
+504 AWT
-512 SQPVIPAVSTSN
+512 SKTSKTNPADSEKIAYVYKQN
-524 TSPRH
+524 
-529 PALQPKACRIRMDAS
+529 K
-544 TSRRRGQRRSTT
+544 
-556 LPPVRMVA
+556 
-564 ARMGSTL
+564 
-571 FFAPCMVTSP
+571 
-581 WRRFPP
+581 
-587 RISSRL
+587 
-593 ILLVPPDEN
+593 
-602 GITGHS
+602 
-608 MGKEQLR
+608 K
-615 FLPPLYQK
+615 
-623 G
+623 

>member
-15 TISFCSKTQAQKQS
+15 TITFCTNARAQKQN

-59 AYKNEITL
+59 AYKNEISL
-67 ADALRQLLLTPGI
+67 ADALRQLLLTPRV
-80 NAIEPYLKSDMTI
+80 NAIEPYLKSSMAV

-124 FALLVY
+124 LALLTY
-130 SKDQLED
+130 SQDQLED

-146 EYDYNIDPDI
+146 EYDYNMDPDV
-156 YEAIVRLKEKVQY
+156 YGAIVRLKEKVQY
-169 ADLKAQPTQVKCD
+169 VDLKAHPTQVKCN
-182 TYFKDFH
+182 TYFKDFP
-189 NQYNYVEVA
+189 NEYNYVEVA
-198 KIYND
+198 NIYND
-203 LLYKAALDKQNDS
+203 LLYKAILNKQNDS

-234 KEPRPYLTE
+234 KELRPYLAE

-251 LFKAIQTATSPEVQK
+251 LFKAIQTATSPEAQK

-295 IDLVILV
+295 IDLIILV

-312 QIKTYL
+312 LIKAYL

-331 QLRKQF
+331 QLREQF
-337 IDSITYISPTITRY
+337 IDSMIYISPTITRC
-351 YSGTNIARET
+351 YSGTNIVRET
-361 RIHNDSLTI
+361 RTHNDSLTI

-396 TTPLNLIVTTFRYND
+396 TTPLNLIVTTFRYNN
-411 LGKCYEEETIDSLA
+411 LGKCYEEETIDSLT
-425 KATVCLINYQYDTI
+425 KATVCLINYQYDTTSHPVMKTTKWNHGQNTI
-439 SRPVSF
+439 DYYNHRGQVNRTQEYRNGLICAQTDYTYDTQGRLSGKTWINNRPDTDHPATKQVTLYTYDPF
-445 AALQCRVPPVSS
+445 GYLVS
-457 ISAPSARRPERCRSM
+457 ISYVKE
-472 GRGPNSQPP
+472 NLQNE
-481 GLVRLASPHRARI
+481 
-494 APRKITEDRI
+494 KITSNMTLTYDEFGNPINPNYQYTYDQT
-504 SRISASGT
+504 GT
-512 SQPVIPAVSTSN
+512 WTSKTSKTNPADSEKIAYVYKQN
-524 TSPRH
+524 
-529 PALQPKACRIRMDAS
+529 K
-544 TSRRRGQRRSTT
+544 
-556 LPPVRMVA
+556 
-564 ARMGSTL
+564 
-571 FFAPCMVTSP
+571 
-581 WRRFPP
+581 
-587 RISSRL
+587 
-593 ILLVPPDEN
+593 
-602 GITGHS
+602 
-608 MGKEQLR
+608 K
-615 FLPPLYQK
+615 
-623 G
+623 

>member
-146 EYDYNIDPDI
+146 KYDYNIDPDI
-156 YEAIVRLKEKVQY
+156 YETIVRLKEKVQY
-169 ADLKAQPTQVKCD
+169 ADLKAQPTQAKCD

-289 EYANDS
+289 EHANDS

-439 SRPVSF
+439 SRPVMKTTKWNHGQNVIDYYNHRGQVNRTQEYRNGLICAQTDYTYDTQGRLSGKTWINTRPDTDHPATKQVTLYTYDPF
-445 AALQCRVPPVSS
+445 GYLVS
-457 ISAPSARRPERCRSM
+457 ISYVKE
-472 GRGPNSQPP
+472 NLQNE
-481 GLVRLASPHRARI
+481 
-494 APRKITEDRI
+494 KITSNMTLTYDEFGNPINPNYQYTYDQTG
-504 SRISASGT
+504 AWT
-512 SQPVIPAVSTSN
+512 SKTSKTNPADSEKIAYVYKQN
-524 TSPRH
+524 
-529 PALQPKACRIRMDAS
+529 K
-544 TSRRRGQRRSTT
+544 
-556 LPPVRMVA
+556 
-564 ARMGSTL
+564 
-571 FFAPCMVTSP
+571 
-581 WRRFPP
+581 
-587 RISSRL
+587 
-593 ILLVPPDEN
+593 
-602 GITGHS
+602 
-608 MGKEQLR
+608 K
-615 FLPPLYQK
+615 
-623 G
+623 

>member
-15 TISFCSKTQAQKQS
+15 SISFCSQTQAQKQS

-146 EYDYNIDPDI
+146 KYDYNIDPDI

-169 ADLKAQPTQVKCD
+169 ADLKAQPTQAKCD

-222 NDTTLKTFYANS
+222 NDTTLKTFYANT

-251 LFKAIQTATSPEVQK
+251 LFKAIQTATSPEAQK

-295 IDLVILV
+295 IDLIILV

-312 QIKTYL
+312 LIKAYL

-331 QLRKQF
+331 QLREQF
-337 IDSITYISPTITRY
+337 IDSMIYISPTITRC
-351 YSGTNIARET
+351 YSGTNIVRET
-361 RIHNDSLTI
+361 RTHNDSLTI

-396 TTPLNLIVTTFRYND
+396 TTPLNLIVTTFRYNN
-411 LGKCYEEETIDSLA
+411 LGKCYEEETIDSLT
-425 KATVCLINYQYDTI
+425 KATVCLINYQYDTTSHPVMKTTKWNHGQNTI
-439 SRPVSF
+439 DYYNHRGQVNRTQEYRNGLICAQTDYTYDTQGRLSGKIWINTRPDTDHPATKQVTLYTYDPF
-445 AALQCRVPPVSS
+445 GYLVS
-457 ISAPSARRPERCRSM
+457 ISYVKE
-472 GRGPNSQPP
+472 NLQNE
-481 GLVRLASPHRARI
+481 
-494 APRKITEDRI
+494 KITSNMTLTYDEFGNPINPNYQYTYDQT
-504 SRISASGT
+504 GT
-512 SQPVIPAVSTSN
+512 WTSKTSKTNPADSEKIAYVYKQN
-524 TSPRH
+524 
-529 PALQPKACRIRMDAS
+529 K
-544 TSRRRGQRRSTT
+544 
-556 LPPVRMVA
+556 
-564 ARMGSTL
+564 
-571 FFAPCMVTSP
+571 
-581 WRRFPP
+581 
-587 RISSRL
+587 
-593 ILLVPPDEN
+593 
-602 GITGHS
+602 
-608 MGKEQLR
+608 K
-615 FLPPLYQK
+615 
-623 G
+623 

>member
-46 DRLRERMDTKSMD
+46 DRLREKMDTKSMD

-80 NAIEPYLKSDMTI
+80 NAIEPYLKSDMAI

-146 EYDYNIDPDI
+146 KYDYNIDPDI

-169 ADLKAQPTQVKCD
+169 ADLKAQPTQAKCD

-331 QLRKQF
+331 QLREQF
-337 IDSITYISPTITRY
+337 IDSITYISPTITRC

-439 SRPVSF
+439 SHPVMKTTKWNHGQNVIDYYNHRGQVNRTQEYRNGLICAQTDYTYDTQGRLSGKTWINTRPDTDHPATKQVTLYTYDPF
-445 AALQCRVPPVSS
+445 GYLVS
-457 ISAPSARRPERCRSM
+457 ISYVKE
-472 GRGPNSQPP
+472 NLQNE
-481 GLVRLASPHRARI
+481 
-494 APRKITEDRI
+494 KITSNMTLTYDEFGNPINPNYQYTYDQTG
-504 SRISASGT
+504 AWT
-512 SQPVIPAVSTSN
+512 SKTSKTNPADSEKIAYVYKQN
-524 TSPRH
+524 
-529 PALQPKACRIRMDAS
+529 K
-544 TSRRRGQRRSTT
+544 
-556 LPPVRMVA
+556 
-564 ARMGSTL
+564 
-571 FFAPCMVTSP
+571 
-581 WRRFPP
+581 
-587 RISSRL
+587 
-593 ILLVPPDEN
+593 
-602 GITGHS
+602 
-608 MGKEQLR
+608 K
-615 FLPPLYQK
+615 
-623 G
+623 

>member
-80 NAIEPYLKSDMTI
+80 NAIELYLKSNMAI

-103 SFCQAANLN
+103 SFCQAVNLN

-130 SKDQLED
+130 SKNQLEN

-169 ADLKAQPTQVKCD
+169 ADLKAQPTEAKCD

-198 KIYND
+198 QIYND

-222 NDTTLKTFYANS
+222 NDTTLKTFYANT

-251 LFKAIQTATSPEVQK
+251 LFKAIQTATSPEAQK

-295 IDLVILV
+295 IDLIILV

-312 QIKTYL
+312 LIKAYL

-331 QLRKQF
+331 QLREQF
-337 IDSITYISPTITRY
+337 IDSMTYISPTITRC
-351 YSGTNIARET
+351 YSGTNIVRET
-361 RIHNDSLTI
+361 RTHNDSLTI

-396 TTPLNLIVTTFRYND
+396 TTPLNLIVTTFKYND

-425 KATVCLINYQYDTI
+425 KATVCLINYQYDTTSHPVMKTTKWNHGQNTI
-439 SRPVSF
+439 DYYNHRGQVNRTQEYRNGLICAQTDYTYDTQGRLSGKTWINNRPDTDHPATKQVTLYTYDPF
-445 AALQCRVPPVSS
+445 GYLVS
-457 ISAPSARRPERCRSM
+457 ISYVKE
-472 GRGPNSQPP
+472 NLQNE
-481 GLVRLASPHRARI
+481 
-494 APRKITEDRI
+494 KITSNMTLTYDEFGNPINPNYQYTYDQTG
-504 SRISASGT
+504 AWT
-512 SQPVIPAVSTSN
+512 SKTSKTNPADSEKIAYVYKQN
-524 TSPRH
+524 
-529 PALQPKACRIRMDAS
+529 K
-544 TSRRRGQRRSTT
+544 
-556 LPPVRMVA
+556 
-564 ARMGSTL
+564 
-571 FFAPCMVTSP
+571 
-581 WRRFPP
+581 
-587 RISSRL
+587 
-593 ILLVPPDEN
+593 
-602 GITGHS
+602 
-608 MGKEQLR
+608 K
-615 FLPPLYQK
+615 
-623 G
+623 

>member
-1 MKNSYLTMIVFTIF
+1 MKNSTLTMIVFTIF

-67 ADALRQLLLTPGI
+67 ADALRQLLLTPSI
-80 NAIEPYLKSDMTI
+80 NAIEPYLKSDMAI

-103 SFCQAANLN
+103 SFCQAANLD

-146 EYDYNIDPDI
+146 KYDYNIDPDI

-169 ADLKAQPTQVKCD
+169 ADLKAQPTQAKCD

-198 KIYND
+198 KMYND

-439 SRPVSF
+439 SRPVMKTTKWNHGQNVIDYYNHQGQVNRTQEYRNGLICAQTDYTYDTQGRLSGKTWINTRPDTDHPATKQVTLYTYDPF
-445 AALQCRVPPVSS
+445 GYLVS
-457 ISAPSARRPERCRSM
+457 ISYVKE
-472 GRGPNSQPP
+472 NLQNE
-481 GLVRLASPHRARI
+481 
-494 APRKITEDRI
+494 KITSNMTLTYDEFGNPINPNYQYTYDQTG
-504 SRISASGT
+504 AWT
-512 SQPVIPAVSTSN
+512 SKTNKTNPADSEKIAYVYKQN
-524 TSPRH
+524 
-529 PALQPKACRIRMDAS
+529 K
-544 TSRRRGQRRSTT
+544 
-556 LPPVRMVA
+556 
-564 ARMGSTL
+564 
-571 FFAPCMVTSP
+571 
-581 WRRFPP
+581 
-587 RISSRL
+587 
-593 ILLVPPDEN
+593 
-602 GITGHS
+602 
-608 MGKEQLR
+608 K
-615 FLPPLYQK
+615 
-623 G
+623 

>member
-80 NAIEPYLKSDMTI
+80 NAIEPYLKSNMAI

-103 SFCQAANLN
+103 SFCQAVNLN

-130 SKDQLED
+130 SKNQLED

-169 ADLKAQPTQVKCD
+169 ADLKAQPTEAKCD

-198 KIYND
+198 QIYND

-222 NDTTLKTFYANS
+222 NDTTLKTFYANT

-312 QIKTYL
+312 LIKAYL

-331 QLRKQF
+331 QLREQF
-337 IDSITYISPTITRY
+337 IDSITYISPTITRC
-351 YSGTNIARET
+351 YSGTNIVRET
-361 RIHNDSLTI
+361 RTHNDSLTI

-396 TTPLNLIVTTFRYND
+396 TTPLNLIVTTFKYND

-425 KATVCLINYQYDTI
+425 KATVCLINYQYDTTSHPVMKTTKWNHGQNTI
-439 SRPVSF
+439 DYYNHRGQVNRTQEYRNGLICAQTDYTYDTQGRLSGKTWINNRPDTDHPATKQVTLYTYDPF
-445 AALQCRVPPVSS
+445 GYLVS
-457 ISAPSARRPERCRSM
+457 ISYVKE
-472 GRGPNSQPP
+472 NLQNE
-481 GLVRLASPHRARI
+481 
-494 APRKITEDRI
+494 KITSNMTLTYDEFGNPINPNYQYTYDQTG
-504 SRISASGT
+504 AWT
-512 SQPVIPAVSTSN
+512 SKTSKTNPADSEKIAYVYKQN
-524 TSPRH
+524 
-529 PALQPKACRIRMDAS
+529 K
-544 TSRRRGQRRSTT
+544 
-556 LPPVRMVA
+556 
-564 ARMGSTL
+564 
-571 FFAPCMVTSP
+571 
-581 WRRFPP
+581 
-587 RISSRL
+587 
-593 ILLVPPDEN
+593 
-602 GITGHS
+602 
-608 MGKEQLR
+608 K
-615 FLPPLYQK
+615 
-623 G
+623 

>member
-80 NAIEPYLKSDMTI
+80 NAIELYLKSNMAI

-103 SFCQAANLN
+103 SFCQAVNLN

-130 SKDQLED
+130 SKNQLED

-169 ADLKAQPTQVKCD
+169 ADLKAQPTEAKCD

-198 KIYND
+198 QIYND

-222 NDTTLKTFYANS
+222 NDTTLKTFYANT

-251 LFKAIQTATSPEVQK
+251 LFKAIQTATSPEAQK
-266 HCINAYIECPY
+266 HYINAYIECPY

-289 EYANDS
+289 EYTNDS
-295 IDLVILV
+295 IDLIILV

-312 QIKTYL
+312 LIKAYL

-331 QLRKQF
+331 QLREQF
-337 IDSITYISPTITRY
+337 IDSMTYISPTITRC
-351 YSGTNIARET
+351 YSGTNIVRET
-361 RIHNDSLTI
+361 RTHNDSLTI

-396 TTPLNLIVTTFRYND
+396 TTPLNLIVTTFKYND

-425 KATVCLINYQYDTI
+425 KATVCLIKYQYDTTSHPVMKTTKWNHGQNTI
-439 SRPVSF
+439 DYYNHRGQVNRTQEYRNGLICAQTDYTYDTQGRLSGKTWINNRPDTDHPATKQVTLYTYDPF
-445 AALQCRVPPVSS
+445 GYLVS
-457 ISAPSARRPERCRSM
+457 ISYVKE
-472 GRGPNSQPP
+472 NLQNE
-481 GLVRLASPHRARI
+481 
-494 APRKITEDRI
+494 KITSNMTLTYDEFGNPINPNYQYTYDQTG
-504 SRISASGT
+504 AWT
-512 SQPVIPAVSTSN
+512 SKTSKTNPANSEKIAYVYKQN
-524 TSPRH
+524 
-529 PALQPKACRIRMDAS
+529 K
-544 TSRRRGQRRSTT
+544 
-556 LPPVRMVA
+556 
-564 ARMGSTL
+564 
-571 FFAPCMVTSP
+571 
-581 WRRFPP
+581 
-587 RISSRL
+587 
-593 ILLVPPDEN
+593 
-602 GITGHS
+602 
-608 MGKEQLR
+608 K
-615 FLPPLYQK
+615 
-623 G
+623 

>member
-46 DRLRERMDTKSMD
+46 DRLREKMDTKSMD

-80 NAIEPYLKSDMTI
+80 NAIEPYLKSDMAI

-146 EYDYNIDPDI
+146 KYAYNIDPDI

-169 ADLKAQPTQVKCD
+169 ADLKAQPTQAKCD

-198 KIYND
+198 QIYND
-203 LLYKAALDKQNDS
+203 LLYRAALDKQNDS

-302 SQVDS
+302 SQVDF

-331 QLRKQF
+331 QLREQF
-337 IDSITYISPTITRY
+337 IDSITYISPTITRC

-377 QGLLTRIIQSTR
+377 QGLLTRIIQSTQ

-425 KATVCLINYQYDTI
+425 KATVCLINYQYDTT
-439 SRPVSF
+439 SRPVMKTTKWNHGQNTIDYYNHQGQVTRTQEYRNGLICAQTDYTYDARGRLSGKTWINNRPDTDHPATKQVTLYTYDPF
-445 AALQCRVPPVSS
+445 GYLVS
-457 ISAPSARRPERCRSM
+457 ISYVKE
-472 GRGPNSQPP
+472 NLQNE
-481 GLVRLASPHRARI
+481 
-494 APRKITEDRI
+494 KITSNMTLTYDEFGNPINPNYQYIYDQTG
-504 SRISASGT
+504 AWT
-512 SQPVIPAVSTSN
+512 SKTSKTNPADSEKIAYVYKQN
-524 TSPRH
+524 
-529 PALQPKACRIRMDAS
+529 K
-544 TSRRRGQRRSTT
+544 
-556 LPPVRMVA
+556 
-564 ARMGSTL
+564 
-571 FFAPCMVTSP
+571 
-581 WRRFPP
+581 
-587 RISSRL
+587 
-593 ILLVPPDEN
+593 
-602 GITGHS
+602 
-608 MGKEQLR
+608 K
-615 FLPPLYQK
+615 
-623 G
+623 

>member
-146 EYDYNIDPDI
+146 KYDYNIDPDI
-156 YEAIVRLKEKVQY
+156 YETIVRLKEKVQY
-169 ADLKAQPTQVKCD
+169 ADLKAQPTQAKCD

-198 KIYND
+198 QIYND
-203 LLYKAALDKQNDS
+203 LLYRAALDKQNDS

-307 FPRLP
+307 FTRLP

-439 SRPVSF
+439 SRPVMKTTKWNHGQNVIDYYNHRGQVNRTQEYRNGLICAQTDYTYDTQGRLSGKTWINTRPDTDHPATKQVTLYTYDPF
-445 AALQCRVPPVSS
+445 GYLVS
-457 ISAPSARRPERCRSM
+457 ISYVKE
-472 GRGPNSQPP
+472 NLQNE
-481 GLVRLASPHRARI
+481 
-494 APRKITEDRI
+494 KITSNMTLTYDEFGNPINPNYQYTYDQTG
-504 SRISASGT
+504 AWT
-512 SQPVIPAVSTSN
+512 SKTSKTNPADSEKIAYVYKQN
-524 TSPRH
+524 
-529 PALQPKACRIRMDAS
+529 K
-544 TSRRRGQRRSTT
+544 
-556 LPPVRMVA
+556 
-564 ARMGSTL
+564 
-571 FFAPCMVTSP
+571 
-581 WRRFPP
+581 
-587 RISSRL
+587 
-593 ILLVPPDEN
+593 
-602 GITGHS
+602 
-608 MGKEQLR
+608 K
-615 FLPPLYQK
+615 
-623 G
+623 

>member
-80 NAIEPYLKSDMTI
+80 NAIEPYLKSDMAI

-146 EYDYNIDPDI
+146 KYDYNIDPDI

-169 ADLKAQPTQVKCD
+169 ADLKAQPTQAKCD

-331 QLRKQF
+331 QLREQF
-337 IDSITYISPTITRY
+337 IDSITYISPTITRC

-439 SRPVSF
+439 SRPVMKTTKWNHGQNVIDYYNHRGQVNRTQEYRNGLICAQTDYTYDTQGHLSGKTWINTRPDTDHPATKQVTLYTYDPF
-445 AALQCRVPPVSS
+445 GYLVS
-457 ISAPSARRPERCRSM
+457 ISYVKE
-472 GRGPNSQPP
+472 NLQNE
-481 GLVRLASPHRARI
+481 
-494 APRKITEDRI
+494 KITSNMTLTYDEFGNPINPNYQYTYDQTG
-504 SRISASGT
+504 AWT
-512 SQPVIPAVSTSN
+512 SKTSKTNPADSEKIAYVYKQN
-524 TSPRH
+524 
-529 PALQPKACRIRMDAS
+529 K
-544 TSRRRGQRRSTT
+544 
-556 LPPVRMVA
+556 
-564 ARMGSTL
+564 
-571 FFAPCMVTSP
+571 
-581 WRRFPP
+581 
-587 RISSRL
+587 
-593 ILLVPPDEN
+593 
-602 GITGHS
+602 
-608 MGKEQLR
+608 K
-615 FLPPLYQK
+615 
-623 G
+623 

>member
-146 EYDYNIDPDI
+146 KYDYNIDPDI

-169 ADLKAQPTQVKCD
+169 ADLKAQPTQAKCD

-222 NDTTLKTFYANS
+222 NDTTLKTFYANT

-251 LFKAIQTATSPEVQK
+251 LFKAIQTATSPEAQK

-295 IDLVILV
+295 IDLIILV

-312 QIKTYL
+312 LIKAYL

-331 QLRKQF
+331 QLREQF
-337 IDSITYISPTITRY
+337 IDSMTYISPTITRC
-351 YSGTNIARET
+351 YSGTNIVRET
-361 RIHNDSLTI
+361 RTHNDSLTI

-377 QGLLTRIIQSTR
+377 QGLLPRIIQSTR

-396 TTPLNLIVTTFRYND
+396 TTPLNLIVTTFRYNN
-411 LGKCYEEETIDSLA
+411 LGKCYEEETIDSLT
-425 KATVCLINYQYDTI
+425 KATVCLINYQYDTTSHPVMKTTKWNHGQNTI
-439 SRPVSF
+439 DYYNHRGQVNRTQEYRNGLICAQTDYTYDTQGRLSGKTWINNRPDTDHPATKQVTLYTYDPF
-445 AALQCRVPPVSS
+445 GYLVS
-457 ISAPSARRPERCRSM
+457 ISYVKE
-472 GRGPNSQPP
+472 NLQNE
-481 GLVRLASPHRARI
+481 
-494 APRKITEDRI
+494 KITSNMTLTYDEFGNPINPNYQYTYDQT
-504 SRISASGT
+504 GT
-512 SQPVIPAVSTSN
+512 WTSKTSKTNPADSEKIAYVYKQN
-524 TSPRH
+524 
-529 PALQPKACRIRMDAS
+529 K
-544 TSRRRGQRRSTT
+544 
-556 LPPVRMVA
+556 
-564 ARMGSTL
+564 
-571 FFAPCMVTSP
+571 
-581 WRRFPP
+581 
-587 RISSRL
+587 
-593 ILLVPPDEN
+593 
-602 GITGHS
+602 
-608 MGKEQLR
+608 K
-615 FLPPLYQK
+615 
-623 G
+623 

>member
-80 NAIEPYLKSDMTI
+80 NAIELYLKSNMAI

-103 SFCQAANLN
+103 SFCQAVNLN

-130 SKDQLED
+130 SKNQLED

-169 ADLKAQPTQVKCD
+169 ADLKAQPTEAKCD

-198 KIYND
+198 QIYND

-222 NDTTLKTFYANS
+222 NDTTLKTFYANT

-251 LFKAIQTATSPEVQK
+251 LFKAIQTATSPEAQK

-295 IDLVILV
+295 IDLIILV

-312 QIKTYL
+312 LIKAYL

-331 QLRKQF
+331 QLREQF
-337 IDSITYISPTITRY
+337 IDSMTYISPTITRC
-351 YSGTNIARET
+351 YSGTNIVRET
-361 RIHNDSLTI
+361 RTHNDSLTI

-396 TTPLNLIVTTFRYND
+396 TTPLNLIVTTFKYND

-425 KATVCLINYQYDTI
+425 KATVCLINYQYDTTSHPVMKTTKWNHGQNTI
-439 SRPVSF
+439 DYYNHRGQVNRTQEYRNGLICAQTDYTYDTQGRLSGKTWINNRPDTDHPATKQVTLYTYDPF
-445 AALQCRVPPVSS
+445 GYLVS
-457 ISAPSARRPERCRSM
+457 ISYVKE
-472 GRGPNSQPP
+472 NLQNE
-481 GLVRLASPHRARI
+481 
-494 APRKITEDRI
+494 KITSNMTLTYDEFGNPINPNYQYTYDQTG
-504 SRISASGT
+504 AWT
-512 SQPVIPAVSTSN
+512 SKTSKTNPADSEKIAYVYKQN
-524 TSPRH
+524 
-529 PALQPKACRIRMDAS
+529 K
-544 TSRRRGQRRSTT
+544 
-556 LPPVRMVA
+556 
-564 ARMGSTL
+564 
-571 FFAPCMVTSP
+571 
-581 WRRFPP
+581 
-587 RISSRL
+587 
-593 ILLVPPDEN
+593 
-602 GITGHS
+602 
-608 MGKEQLR
+608 K
-615 FLPPLYQK
+615 
-623 G
+623 

>member
-80 NAIEPYLKSDMTI
+80 NAIEPYLKSDMAI

-146 EYDYNIDPDI
+146 KYDYNIDPDI
-156 YEAIVRLKEKVQY
+156 YETIVRLKEKVQY
-169 ADLKAQPTQVKCD
+169 ADLKAQPTQAKCD

-439 SRPVSF
+439 SRPVMKTTKWNHGQNVIDYYNHRGQVNRTQEYRNGLICAQTDYTYDTQGRLSGKTWINTRPDTDHPATKQVTLYTYDPF
-445 AALQCRVPPVSS
+445 GYLVS
-457 ISAPSARRPERCRSM
+457 ISYVKE
-472 GRGPNSQPP
+472 NLQNE
-481 GLVRLASPHRARI
+481 
-494 APRKITEDRI
+494 KITSNMTLTYDEFGNPINPNYQYIYDQTG
-504 SRISASGT
+504 AWT
-512 SQPVIPAVSTSN
+512 SKTSKTNPADSEKIAYVYKQN
-524 TSPRH
+524 
-529 PALQPKACRIRMDAS
+529 K
-544 TSRRRGQRRSTT
+544 
-556 LPPVRMVA
+556 
-564 ARMGSTL
+564 
-571 FFAPCMVTSP
+571 
-581 WRRFPP
+581 
-587 RISSRL
+587 
-593 ILLVPPDEN
+593 
-602 GITGHS
+602 
-608 MGKEQLR
+608 K
-615 FLPPLYQK
+615 
-623 G
+623 

>member
-1 MKNSYLTMIVFTIF
+1 MIVFTIF

-80 NAIEPYLKSDMTI
+80 NAIEPYLKSNMAI

-103 SFCQAANLN
+103 SFCQAVNLN

-130 SKDQLED
+130 SKNQLEN

-169 ADLKAQPTQVKCD
+169 ADLKAQPTEAKCD

-198 KIYND
+198 QIYND

-222 NDTTLKTFYANS
+222 NDTTLKTFYANT

-251 LFKAIQTATSPEVQK
+251 LFKAIQTATSPEAQK

-295 IDLVILV
+295 IDLIILV

-312 QIKTYL
+312 LIKAYL

-331 QLRKQF
+331 QLREQF
-337 IDSITYISPTITRY
+337 IDSMTYISPTITRC
-351 YSGTNIARET
+351 YSGTNIVRET
-361 RIHNDSLTI
+361 RTHNDSLTI

-396 TTPLNLIVTTFRYND
+396 TTPLNLIVTTFKYND

-425 KATVCLINYQYDTI
+425 KATVCLINYQYDTTSHPVMKTTKWNHGQNTI
-439 SRPVSF
+439 DYYNHRGQVNRTQEYRNGLICAQTDYTYDTQGRLSGKTWINNRPDTDHPATKQVTLYTYDPF
-445 AALQCRVPPVSS
+445 GYLVS
-457 ISAPSARRPERCRSM
+457 ISYVKE
-472 GRGPNSQPP
+472 NLQNE
-481 GLVRLASPHRARI
+481 
-494 APRKITEDRI
+494 KITSNMTLTYDEFGNPINPNYQYTYDQTG
-504 SRISASGT
+504 AWT
-512 SQPVIPAVSTSN
+512 SKTSKTNPADSEKIAYVYKQN
-524 TSPRH
+524 
-529 PALQPKACRIRMDAS
+529 K
-544 TSRRRGQRRSTT
+544 
-556 LPPVRMVA
+556 
-564 ARMGSTL
+564 
-571 FFAPCMVTSP
+571 
-581 WRRFPP
+581 
-587 RISSRL
+587 
-593 ILLVPPDEN
+593 
-602 GITGHS
+602 
-608 MGKEQLR
+608 K
-615 FLPPLYQK
+615 
-623 G
+623 